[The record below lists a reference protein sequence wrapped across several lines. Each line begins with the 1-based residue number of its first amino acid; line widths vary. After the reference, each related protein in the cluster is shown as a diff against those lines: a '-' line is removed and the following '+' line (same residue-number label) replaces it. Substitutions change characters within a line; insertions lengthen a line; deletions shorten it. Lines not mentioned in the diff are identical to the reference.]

1 MTAMWTLRSAA
12 ASPFVRKVRIA
23 AAICGLA
30 DRIDVQVTDTSDAAG
45 PLRRENPLGKI
56 PSLVLDDGTV
66 LYDSR
71 VIAEFLDA
79 EAGGG
84 VIIPKGAERFRV
96 LTLQALADGIM
107 DASVLRV
114 YEERW
119 RTPEERGERWMDH
132 QRGKVERGLAALE
145 AAPPKLSGTPDIGEI
160 AVACALGYQDLRFSG
175 EWRKHYPKLVAW
187 LDDFAAKVPSFEETK
202 PS

>member
-1 MTAMWTLRSAA
+1 MWTLRSAA

-23 AAICGLA
+23 AAVCGLS
-30 DRIDVQVTDTSDAAG
+30 DRIDVQTVDTNDAAG

-56 PSLVLDDGTV
+56 PALVLDDGTA

-84 VIIPKGAERFRV
+84 ILIPKGAEHFPV
-96 LTLQALADGIM
+96 LKLQALADGIC
-107 DASVLRV
+107 DAAVLRV

-119 RTPEERGERWMDH
+119 RAPEMRSARWLEHQSGKIERA
-132 QRGKVERGLAALE
+132 LATLE
-145 AAPPKLSGTPDIGEI
+145 AAPPALSGRPNIGQI
-160 AVACALGYQDLRFSG
+160 AVACALGYLDLRAAG
-175 EWRKHYPKLVAW
+175 EWRQRYPKLVTW
-187 LDDFAAKVPSFEETK
+187 LDDFSSKVPSFEATR

>member
-1 MTAMWTLRSAA
+1 MWTLRSAA

-30 DRIDVQVTDTSDAAG
+30 DRIDAQVTDTTDAAG

-56 PSLVLDDGTV
+56 PALALEDGTV

-84 VIIPKGAERFRV
+84 VIIPKGVERFRV
-96 LTLQALADGIM
+96 LTLQALADGVM
-107 DASVLRV
+107 DASVLLV
-114 YEERW
+114 YEGRW
-119 RTPEERGERWMDH
+119 RIPETHSARWVDH
-132 QRGKVERGLAALE
+132 QRGKVERALSVLE
-145 AAPPKLSGTPDIGEI
+145 AAPPKLSGTPNIGQI
-160 AVACALGYQDLRFSG
+160 AVACALGYQDLRFAG
-175 EWRKHYPKLVAW
+175 EWREHYPKLVAW
-187 LDDFAAKVPSFEETK
+187 LDDFAARVPSFEETK